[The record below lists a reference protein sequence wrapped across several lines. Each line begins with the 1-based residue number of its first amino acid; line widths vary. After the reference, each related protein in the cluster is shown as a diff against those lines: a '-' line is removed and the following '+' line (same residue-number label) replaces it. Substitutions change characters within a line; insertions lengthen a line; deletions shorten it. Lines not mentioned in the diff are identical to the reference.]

1 MPTTLDC
8 LELLKQNKVSHQVI
22 GSLYSLCYK
31 ISLKTITK
39 KYSTGNHI
47 FINNETTIE
56 NIAADA
62 IAPLF
67 SSTGTEKIIGIK
79 RSLDQWEKPITN
91 EANADFFIHKIVW
104 SRVAQHITKL
114 LKETDPVFKKIHSS
128 LKHFVDKNDYN
139 RIHYFGVVYIT
150 EFNNKSILGCVVP
163 SGEIESLPGDYFKGG
178 FDTVLESIFR
188 YIENDTGYFP
198 ALPMNALVRRLKAIN
213 NNDLYNPLAGL
224 VIPHYGESMD
234 IDQNIDISL
243 KQIYG
248 KMNNYYA
255 KSEKIDESILET
267 YRLVLIDVAN
277 DFKNGI
283 NGRSL
288 YDYLKFRMKDLSR
301 DEFYNEHHSQLN
313 YLINLFK
320 KAIIDK
326 IDIIRLLFIHKK
338 KGTNE
343 TIF

>member
-1 MPTTLDC
+1 MITTLAC
-8 LELLKQNKVSHQVI
+8 LELLKQNKISHQVI
-22 GSLYSLCYK
+22 GFLYNSCYK

-67 SSTGTEKIIGIK
+67 SCTGADNIIGIK
-79 RSLDQWEKPITN
+79 RSLDQWEKTIAN
-91 EANADFFIHKIVW
+91 EAHAEFFIHKIVW
-104 SRVAQHITKL
+104 SRVAQHVTKL
-114 LKETDPVFKKIHSS
+114 LKETDPIFKKIHSS
-128 LKHFVDKNDYN
+128 LKHFIDKNDYN
-139 RIHYFGVVYIT
+139 RLYYFGVVYIT
-150 EFNNKSILGCVVP
+150 ETQNKSILGSVVP
-163 SGEIESLPGDYFKGG
+163 NMEIENLPGDYFKGG

-198 ALPMNALVRRLKAIN
+198 ALPMNALVRRLKMISS
-213 NNDLYNPLAGL
+213 NDLYNPLAGL

-234 IDQNIDISL
+234 VDQNIDLSL
-243 KQIYG
+243 RQIYS

-255 KSEKIDESILET
+255 KSEKIEESILET
-267 YRLVLIDVAN
+267 YRLVLKDVAN
-277 DFKNGI
+277 DLKNGI

-288 YDYLKFRMKDLSR
+288 YDYLKFRMENLSR
-301 DEFYNEHHSQLN
+301 DDFYDTHHSQLN

-320 KAIIDK
+320 KAIIEK
-326 IDIIRLLFIHKK
+326 I
-338 KGTNE
+338 
-343 TIF
+343 